1 MRLGALLNL
10 VEEYDAKADAELI
23 RKAYEF
29 AEKAHSGQKRASGEP
44 FIQHPLN
51 TAYIVAQLKLDT
63 VSIVSALLHD
73 TVEDTSVTL
82 DDVKREFGGE
92 VALIVDGV
100 TNIKRLNVV
109 DKETYHAE
117 SIRKVIMA
125 SARDIRVIFV
135 KLADKLH
142 NMRTLDCFRPEKR
155 QRRAMEVRDVYAPI
169 AYKLGLANIKWELE
183 DLAMKYLQPE
193 TYETLQKKISKT
205 SRQREEGLAKIKA
218 LVEKELEGHGIKAL
232 VSGRPKHV
240 YSVYRK
246 MERKQ
251 CSFEEIYD
259 LTALRIITKTVKDC
273 YEVIG
278 IMHSMWRPIPKEFDD
293 YIAMPKPNL
302 YQSLHTAVIGP
313 EGRPIEIQVRTED
326 MHATAE
332 EGIAAHWSYKGVH
345 GDQKFDNQLSWLK
358 QILEWQRES
367 KDSKE
372 FMDMLKI
379 DFFEDEIF
387 SFTPKGQVIELSKG
401 SCILDF
407 AYAVHTGIGDKCVG
421 GKVNGRFVP
430 LRTLVKNGDVVEIV
444 TTNSQKP
451 SREWLKFV
459 RTPKARQKIKQ
470 SLRESTDIPVGT
482 ASFVRHEKKEL
493 EQWVIETNLP
503 NVRVKLSKCCN
514 PLPGDSIE
522 GYLVAGRRVSV
533 HKVECTS
540 YHALKQKMKK
550 AGKKV
555 HEVDV
560 RWADNPNIAVEF
572 YIEAVNRVGLFAE
585 ILNTIVTTQTAIK
598 SAKAKMISSVLVEC
612 RFSLDSRGLAH
623 LQDIVKRIGK
633 VKDVKNIY
641 LSEVEEER

>member
-1 MRLGALLNL
+1 MRLGTLINA
-10 VEEYDAKADAELI
+10 VKEYDEKVDIELI
-23 RKAYEF
+23 RKAYAF
-29 AEKAHSGQKRASGEP
+29 AEKAHSGQKRASGGP
-44 FIQHPLN
+44 FIQHPLS

-82 DDVKREFGGE
+82 DDIRREFGDE
-92 VALIVDGV
+92 VAAIVDGA
-100 TNIKRLNVV
+100 TNIRKLDVFDR
-109 DKETYHAE
+109 EIYHAE

-193 TYETLQKKISKT
+193 TYETLQQKISKT
-205 SRQREEGLAKIKA
+205 ARQREEELAKIRA
-218 LVEKELEGHGIKAL
+218 VVERELEKNGIKAT
-232 VSGRPKHV
+232 VTGRPKHI

-278 IMHSMWRPIPKEFDD
+278 VMHSMWRPVPKEFDD

-313 EGRPIEIQVRTED
+313 EGKPIEIQVRTED

-345 GDQKFDNQLSWLK
+345 GDLKFDNQLSWLK

-372 FMDMLKI
+372 FMDMLKV
-379 DFFEDEIF
+379 DFFEDEVF
-387 SFTPKGQVIELSKG
+387 SFTPKGQVIELPRG
-401 SCILDF
+401 ACILDF
-407 AYAVHTGIGDKCVG
+407 AYAVHSGIGDKCVG

-430 LRTLVKNGDVVEIV
+430 LRTLIKNGDVIEIL

-470 SLRESTDIPVGT
+470 VLRECTDIPIGKV
-482 ASFVRHEKKEL
+482 SFVRPEKKEL

-503 NVRVKLSKCCN
+503 NVTVKLSKCCN
-514 PLPGDSIE
+514 PLPGDRIV
-522 GYLVAGRRVSV
+522 GYFVAGHRVSV
-533 HKVECTS
+533 HKVECAN
-540 YHALKQKMKK
+540 YRNLKQKMKK
-550 AGKKV
+550 ADKRIR
-555 HEVDV
+555 EVDV
-560 RWADNPNIAVEF
+560 KWADNPNTAVEF
-572 YIEAVNRVGLFAE
+572 YVEAVNRVGLFAE
-585 ILNTIVTTQTAIK
+585 ILNTIVATQTAIK

-623 LQDIVKRIGK
+623 LQDIVKRVGK

-641 LSEVEEER
+641 LAEVEE